1 MRFLTGRHL
10 KAARAL
16 AGLSQRQLAAAAGLH
31 FNSVKY
37 HEEKSGPLN
46 GYAVD
51 KMAEVLSRQGV
62 ATSTDGA
69 LFKKVA

>member
-1 MRFLTGRHL
+1 MFLRSGRHL

-16 AGLSQRQLAAAAGLH
+16 AGMSQRQLAAAAGLH
-31 FNSVKY
+31 WNSCKY
-37 HEEKSGPLN
+37 HERKPGTLN

-62 ATSTDGA
+62 ATSTDGT
-69 LFKKVA
+69 LFKKAA